1 MSMEMNERSSWG
13 SGGSDLR
20 RELRVLW
27 AHRWL
32 VVTTAA
38 ILIGLAAAYTFLRT
52 PIYTATATVFIK
64 PTGISSSDLAG
75 ADISKLISPET
86 EVAIATS
93 EEVALIAKEHL
104 GSDAT
109 TETLLKHVSV
119 NVPIGSQIMEVHY
132 SDPMKQK
139 AADGANAFAD
149 GLHGLPRGP
158 SGRGRR
164 RATEGDRDPDQRRPA
179 GDHRNERATRTL
191 PSPVRP
197 RPGTRTPQLDSLE
210 AQMGLLTAKQL
221 ETFGINTDPGDVVS
235 PAIPPTA
242 PSSPN
247 HELDLALG
255 LFLGLFAGV
264 GLAFLKH
271 RTDNR
276 LRERQQLEVA
286 LGAPVLSMIPKV
298 EGWRNR
304 DEAKLIT
311 VTDPLSP
318 AAEAYRVLRPVLLA
332 AAAKRGVKVVMV
344 LSPMAG
350 EGKSTT
356 AANLAV
362 VFAQSG
368 RSVALITADLRRPRS
383 HEFFEVAS
391 EPGLSE
397 FLGGTATLAEVER
410 RVSAQVGGDL
420 VIYPAGRLRAH
431 PAELL
436 QSRQMQRFLEDQ
448 RETFDFLILDCPP
461 VLAVSDALPLIPL
474 SDGVLF
480 VADAE
485 STTREQVSLARDRL
499 LQMGANLLGAVINGL
514 SGSSSGY
521 YDDRYAYTYQ
531 PTTSPR
537 TATGRGRSAPAA
549 SRSGAGPRDD
559 HASLGR
565 LGRARAAQWLDA
577 DRHRRRRRFRHRRDR
592 ARLAAWPLDERGDAP
607 ARRRRRG
614 GVRVAGVRTVR
625 AVRADDPRHARRARC
640 VRRAWRRARSGRCH
654 LRDLP
659 VRRHDLAVRRADLP
673 AGAGPDVRVAG
684 RRVRGGRRVVGPGRE
699 ESIGAIE
706 DVIRFATLVVIV
718 LVLNQLLTTERALKH
733 LLVAVYVS
741 LAIPALVGAYQV
753 VTKTGYHVSA
763 SFSRVRGTFDHP
775 NPFSIYLTMLIV
787 MGVAL
792 VLKVQRR
799 SVKLLLLG
807 AIGVSGTFLL
817 LTYTRSAWIATLAG
831 LLVVAFYQGK
841 RLVPIMG
848 FAVVLVVLLVPS
860 VAERFSDLSTETTQS
875 GAAGNSLVWRFEY
888 WQQALELSENP
899 IVGAGLRTVQAS
911 TDVSKEPHND
921 FIRVYV
927 ETGPHRSVRLPLVPG
942 LARAERAEIHP
953 QHAITARTQPW
964 RSGSPDVSPR
974 SCC

>member
-1 MSMEMNERSSWG
+1 M
-13 SGGSDLR
+13 
-20 RELRVLW
+20 
-27 AHRWL
+27 

-52 PIYTATATVFIK
+52 PIYTATTTVFIK
-64 PTGISSSDLAG
+64 PTGINSSDLAG
-75 ADISKLISPET
+75 ADIGKLISPET

-93 EEVALIAKEHL
+93 EDVATLAKEQL

-109 TETLLKHVSV
+109 TQTLLKHVSV
-119 NVPIGSQIMEVHY
+119 SVPLGSQIMEVNY
-132 SDPMKQK
+132 SDPMKEK
-139 AADGANAFAD
+139 AADGANAFAQAYLDYRTGKAEDDVAAQQKSID
-149 GLHGLPRGP
+149 GELQKARNDL
-158 SGRGRR
+158 SEAN
-164 RATEGDRDPDQRRPA
+164 ATLDSTA
-179 GDHRNERATRTL
+179 
-191 PSPVRP
+191 
-197 RPGTRTPQLDSLE
+197 PGTVENRDAQAARDTLE
-210 AQMGLLTAKQL
+210 AQISLLTAKQL
-221 ETFGINTDPGDVVS
+221 ETFGINTSPGDIVS
-235 PAIPPTA
+235 RAIPPTS

-255 LFLGLFAGV
+255 LFAGLFAGV

-286 LGAPVLSMIPKV
+286 LGAPVLSMIPRV

-362 VFAQSG
+362 VLAQSG

-397 FLGGTATLAEVER
+397 FLGGTATLPEVER

-448 RETFDFLILDCPP
+448 REAFDFLILDCPP

-514 SGSSSGY
+514 AGSSSGY

-531 PTTSPR
+531 PTTA
-537 TATGRGRSAPAA
+537 ATNGNGSGSKRSRRVAK
-549 SRSGAGPRDD
+549 RSG
-559 HASLGR
+559 
-565 LGRARAAQWLDA
+565 
-577 DRHRRRRRFRHRRDR
+577 
-592 ARLAAWPLDERGDAP
+592 
-607 ARRRRRG
+607 
-614 GVRVAGVRTVR
+614 
-625 AVRADDPRHARRARC
+625 
-640 VRRAWRRARSGRCH
+640 
-654 LRDLP
+654 
-659 VRRHDLAVRRADLP
+659 
-673 AGAGPDVRVAG
+673 
-684 RRVRGGRRVVGPGRE
+684 
-699 ESIGAIE
+699 
-706 DVIRFATLVVIV
+706 
-718 LVLNQLLTTERALKH
+718 TE
-733 LLVAVYVS
+733 
-741 LAIPALVGAYQV
+741 G
-753 VTKTGYHVSA
+753 
-763 SFSRVRGTFDHP
+763 
-775 NPFSIYLTMLIV
+775 
-787 MGVAL
+787 
-792 VLKVQRR
+792 
-799 SVKLLLLG
+799 
-807 AIGVSGTFLL
+807 
-817 LTYTRSAWIATLAG
+817 
-831 LLVVAFYQGK
+831 
-841 RLVPIMG
+841 
-848 FAVVLVVLLVPS
+848 
-860 VAERFSDLSTETTQS
+860 
-875 GAAGNSLVWRFEY
+875 
-888 WQQALELSENP
+888 
-899 IVGAGLRTVQAS
+899 
-911 TDVSKEPHND
+911 
-921 FIRVYV
+921 
-927 ETGPHRSVRLPLVPG
+927 
-942 LARAERAEIHP
+942 
-953 QHAITARTQPW
+953 
-964 RSGSPDVSPR
+964 
-974 SCC
+974 

>member
-32 VVTTAA
+32 VVATAA

-52 PIYTATATVFIK
+52 PIYTATTTVFIK

-75 ADISKLISPET
+75 ADIGKLISPET

-93 EEVALIAKEHL
+93 EDVALIAKATL

-119 NVPIGSQIMEVHY
+119 NVPLASQILEVHY

-139 AADGANAFAD
+139 AADGANAFAAAYLTYRED
-149 GLHGLPRGP
+149 KADADVTSQQKEIDSQINDVRDEIAQANADLDAAIPG
-158 SGRGRR
+158 S
-164 RATEGDRDPDQRRPA
+164 TESRDA
-179 GDHRNERATRTL
+179 NAK
-191 PSPVRP
+191 
-197 RPGTRTPQLDSLE
+197 LDSLE
-210 AQMGLLTAKQL
+210 AQMSLLTAKQL
-221 ETFGINTDPGDVVS
+221 ETFGINTDPGDIVS
-235 PAIPPTA
+235 AAIPPTE

-247 HELDLALG
+247 HELNLALG
-255 LFLGLFAGV
+255 LFAGLFAGV

-362 VFAQSG
+362 VLAQSG

-514 SGSSSGY
+514 AGSSSGY

-531 PTTSPR
+531 PTNSTNGHGS
-537 TATGRGRSAPAA
+537 GSKRSRRVAK
-549 SRSGAGPRDD
+549 RSG
-559 HASLGR
+559 
-565 LGRARAAQWLDA
+565 
-577 DRHRRRRRFRHRRDR
+577 
-592 ARLAAWPLDERGDAP
+592 
-607 ARRRRRG
+607 
-614 GVRVAGVRTVR
+614 
-625 AVRADDPRHARRARC
+625 
-640 VRRAWRRARSGRCH
+640 
-654 LRDLP
+654 
-659 VRRHDLAVRRADLP
+659 
-673 AGAGPDVRVAG
+673 
-684 RRVRGGRRVVGPGRE
+684 
-699 ESIGAIE
+699 
-706 DVIRFATLVVIV
+706 
-718 LVLNQLLTTERALKH
+718 TE
-733 LLVAVYVS
+733 
-741 LAIPALVGAYQV
+741 G
-753 VTKTGYHVSA
+753 
-763 SFSRVRGTFDHP
+763 
-775 NPFSIYLTMLIV
+775 
-787 MGVAL
+787 
-792 VLKVQRR
+792 
-799 SVKLLLLG
+799 
-807 AIGVSGTFLL
+807 
-817 LTYTRSAWIATLAG
+817 
-831 LLVVAFYQGK
+831 
-841 RLVPIMG
+841 
-848 FAVVLVVLLVPS
+848 
-860 VAERFSDLSTETTQS
+860 
-875 GAAGNSLVWRFEY
+875 
-888 WQQALELSENP
+888 
-899 IVGAGLRTVQAS
+899 
-911 TDVSKEPHND
+911 
-921 FIRVYV
+921 
-927 ETGPHRSVRLPLVPG
+927 
-942 LARAERAEIHP
+942 
-953 QHAITARTQPW
+953 
-964 RSGSPDVSPR
+964 
-974 SCC
+974 

>member
-32 VVTTAA
+32 VVATAA

-75 ADISKLISPET
+75 ADIGKLISPET

-93 EEVALIAKEHL
+93 EDVALIAKEAL

-109 TETLLKHVSV
+109 TQTLLKHVSV
-119 NVPIGSQIMEVHY
+119 NVPIGSQIAEFHY
-132 SDPMKQK
+132 SDPSKQK
-139 AADGANAFAD
+139 AADGANKFAEAYITYRGD
-149 GLHGLPRGP
+149 KAGLDVAAQQKAIEGELQKVRGDLSEVNAKIDSTIQGTP
-158 SGRGRR
+158 
-164 RATEGDRDPDQRRPA
+164 ENRDA
-179 GDHRNERATRTL
+179 VAERDA
-191 PSPVRP
+191 
-197 RPGTRTPQLDSLE
+197 LE
-210 AQMGLLTAKQL
+210 AQIALLTTKQL

-235 PAIPPTA
+235 AAIPPTA

-255 LFLGLFAGV
+255 LFAGLFAGV

-286 LGAPVLSMIPKV
+286 LGAPVLSMIPRV

-362 VFAQSG
+362 VLAQSG

-383 HEFFEVAS
+383 HEFFEVAA

-448 RETFDFLILDCPP
+448 REAFDFLILDCPP

-480 VADAE
+480 VADAS

-521 YDDRYAYTYQ
+521 YDDRYAYTYT
-531 PTTSPR
+531 PTTVTNGNGAGSK
-537 TATGRGRSAPAA
+537 RSRRV
-549 SRSGAGPRDD
+549 SKRSG
-559 HASLGR
+559 
-565 LGRARAAQWLDA
+565 
-577 DRHRRRRRFRHRRDR
+577 
-592 ARLAAWPLDERGDAP
+592 
-607 ARRRRRG
+607 
-614 GVRVAGVRTVR
+614 
-625 AVRADDPRHARRARC
+625 
-640 VRRAWRRARSGRCH
+640 
-654 LRDLP
+654 
-659 VRRHDLAVRRADLP
+659 
-673 AGAGPDVRVAG
+673 
-684 RRVRGGRRVVGPGRE
+684 
-699 ESIGAIE
+699 
-706 DVIRFATLVVIV
+706 
-718 LVLNQLLTTERALKH
+718 TE
-733 LLVAVYVS
+733 
-741 LAIPALVGAYQV
+741 G
-753 VTKTGYHVSA
+753 
-763 SFSRVRGTFDHP
+763 
-775 NPFSIYLTMLIV
+775 
-787 MGVAL
+787 
-792 VLKVQRR
+792 
-799 SVKLLLLG
+799 
-807 AIGVSGTFLL
+807 
-817 LTYTRSAWIATLAG
+817 
-831 LLVVAFYQGK
+831 
-841 RLVPIMG
+841 
-848 FAVVLVVLLVPS
+848 
-860 VAERFSDLSTETTQS
+860 
-875 GAAGNSLVWRFEY
+875 
-888 WQQALELSENP
+888 
-899 IVGAGLRTVQAS
+899 
-911 TDVSKEPHND
+911 
-921 FIRVYV
+921 
-927 ETGPHRSVRLPLVPG
+927 
-942 LARAERAEIHP
+942 
-953 QHAITARTQPW
+953 
-964 RSGSPDVSPR
+964 
-974 SCC
+974 

>member
-1 MSMEMNERSSWG
+1 MSMEIDERSSWG

-32 VVTTAA
+32 VVTTAV
-38 ILIGLAAAYTFLRT
+38 ILIGLASAYTFLRT
-52 PIYTATATVFIK
+52 PIYTATTTVLIK
-64 PTGISSSDLAG
+64 PTGVISSDLAG
-75 ADISKLISPET
+75 VDVEKLISPET

-93 EEVALIAKEHL
+93 EDVAMLAKTDL

-109 TETLLKHVSV
+109 TQTLLKHVSV
-119 NVPIGSQIMEVHY
+119 NVPIASQILEVSY
-132 SDPMKQK
+132 SDPSKQK

-149 GLHGLPRGP
+149 AYLKYRANKAEADVRGQQ
-158 SGRGRR
+158 S
-164 RATEGDRDPDQRRPA
+164 AITEQLGEVEEAISEQNGVIESSVPGSVVYRNAIAERDSALSQK
-179 GDHRNERATRTL
+179 
-191 PSPVRP
+191 
-197 RPGTRTPQLDSLE
+197 
-210 AQMGLLTAKQL
+210 GLLIGKQL

-235 PAIPPTA
+235 AAVPPTA

-247 HELDLALG
+247 HELNLALG
-255 LFLGLFAGV
+255 LFAGLFAGV

-286 LGAPVLSMIPKV
+286 LGAPVLSMIPRV

-362 VFAQSG
+362 VLAQSG

-383 HEFFEVAS
+383 HEFFEVAP

-397 FLGGTATLAEVER
+397 FLAGNATLSQIER
-410 RVSAQVGGDL
+410 RVSGQVGGDL

-448 RETFDFLILDCPP
+448 REAFDFLILDCPP

-521 YDDRYAYTYQ
+521 YDDRYAYTYV
-531 PTTSPR
+531 PTTTNGNGSATTKRSRR
-537 TATGRGRSAPAA
+537 TAK
-549 SRSGAGPRDD
+549 RSG
-559 HASLGR
+559 
-565 LGRARAAQWLDA
+565 
-577 DRHRRRRRFRHRRDR
+577 
-592 ARLAAWPLDERGDAP
+592 
-607 ARRRRRG
+607 
-614 GVRVAGVRTVR
+614 
-625 AVRADDPRHARRARC
+625 
-640 VRRAWRRARSGRCH
+640 
-654 LRDLP
+654 
-659 VRRHDLAVRRADLP
+659 
-673 AGAGPDVRVAG
+673 
-684 RRVRGGRRVVGPGRE
+684 
-699 ESIGAIE
+699 
-706 DVIRFATLVVIV
+706 
-718 LVLNQLLTTERALKH
+718 
-733 LLVAVYVS
+733 
-741 LAIPALVGAYQV
+741 
-753 VTKTGYHVSA
+753 
-763 SFSRVRGTFDHP
+763 
-775 NPFSIYLTMLIV
+775 
-787 MGVAL
+787 
-792 VLKVQRR
+792 
-799 SVKLLLLG
+799 
-807 AIGVSGTFLL
+807 
-817 LTYTRSAWIATLAG
+817 
-831 LLVVAFYQGK
+831 
-841 RLVPIMG
+841 
-848 FAVVLVVLLVPS
+848 
-860 VAERFSDLSTETTQS
+860 
-875 GAAGNSLVWRFEY
+875 
-888 WQQALELSENP
+888 
-899 IVGAGLRTVQAS
+899 
-911 TDVSKEPHND
+911 
-921 FIRVYV
+921 
-927 ETGPHRSVRLPLVPG
+927 
-942 LARAERAEIHP
+942 P
-953 QHAITARTQPW
+953 QK
-964 RSGSPDVSPR
+964 
-974 SCC
+974 

>member
-32 VVTTAA
+32 VVSTAA

-52 PIYTATATVFIK
+52 PIYTGTTTVFIK

-75 ADISKLISPET
+75 ADIGKLVSPET

-93 EEVALIAKEHL
+93 EDVALIAKATL

-109 TETLLKHVSV
+109 TQTLLKHVSV
-119 NVPIGSQIMEVHY
+119 NVPLGSQIMEVNY

-149 GLHGLPRGP
+149 AYI
-158 SGRGRR
+158 SY
-164 RATEGDRDPDQRRPA
+164 RADRADQDVTRQQAAIEERLKDVRIEISDANAIIAENPDTAESRDA
-179 GDHRNERATRTL
+179 VATRE
-191 PSPVRP
+191 
-197 RPGTRTPQLDSLE
+197 SLE
-210 AQMGLLTAKQL
+210 AQVALLTAKQL
-221 ETFGINTDPGDVVS
+221 EIYGINTDPGDVVS
-235 PAIPPTA
+235 EAIPPTS

-255 LFLGLFAGV
+255 LFARPVRGCRPGVPEAPNGQPSPRAPAARGGPGRAGALDDPEGR
-264 GLAFLKH
+264 GLAEPRRGEAHHGH
-271 RTDNR
+271 RS
-276 LRERQQLEVA
+276 A
-286 LGAPVLSMIPKV
+286 LSCGGGVS
-298 EGWRNR
+298 R
-304 DEAKLIT
+304 
-311 VTDPLSP
+311 P
-318 AAEAYRVLRPVLLA
+318 ATGPDWPRPRSA
-332 AAAKRGVKVVMV
+332 ASKVVMV

-362 VFAQSG
+362 VLAQSG

-514 SGSSSGY
+514 TGSSSGY

-531 PTTSPR
+531 PTNTTNGNGS
-537 TATGRGRSAPAA
+537 GSKRSRRVAK
-549 SRSGAGPRDD
+549 RSG
-559 HASLGR
+559 
-565 LGRARAAQWLDA
+565 
-577 DRHRRRRRFRHRRDR
+577 
-592 ARLAAWPLDERGDAP
+592 
-607 ARRRRRG
+607 
-614 GVRVAGVRTVR
+614 
-625 AVRADDPRHARRARC
+625 
-640 VRRAWRRARSGRCH
+640 
-654 LRDLP
+654 
-659 VRRHDLAVRRADLP
+659 
-673 AGAGPDVRVAG
+673 
-684 RRVRGGRRVVGPGRE
+684 
-699 ESIGAIE
+699 
-706 DVIRFATLVVIV
+706 
-718 LVLNQLLTTERALKH
+718 TE
-733 LLVAVYVS
+733 
-741 LAIPALVGAYQV
+741 G
-753 VTKTGYHVSA
+753 
-763 SFSRVRGTFDHP
+763 
-775 NPFSIYLTMLIV
+775 
-787 MGVAL
+787 
-792 VLKVQRR
+792 
-799 SVKLLLLG
+799 
-807 AIGVSGTFLL
+807 
-817 LTYTRSAWIATLAG
+817 
-831 LLVVAFYQGK
+831 
-841 RLVPIMG
+841 
-848 FAVVLVVLLVPS
+848 
-860 VAERFSDLSTETTQS
+860 
-875 GAAGNSLVWRFEY
+875 
-888 WQQALELSENP
+888 
-899 IVGAGLRTVQAS
+899 
-911 TDVSKEPHND
+911 
-921 FIRVYV
+921 
-927 ETGPHRSVRLPLVPG
+927 
-942 LARAERAEIHP
+942 
-953 QHAITARTQPW
+953 
-964 RSGSPDVSPR
+964 
-974 SCC
+974 

>member
-38 ILIGLAAAYTFLRT
+38 IMIGLAAAYTFLRT
-52 PIYTATATVFIK
+52 PIYTATTTVFIK
-64 PTGISSSDLAG
+64 PTGINSSDLAG
-75 ADISKLISPET
+75 ADIGKLISPET

-93 EEVALIAKEHL
+93 EDVALIAKDAL

-109 TETLLKHVSV
+109 TQTLLKHVSV
-119 NVPIGSQIMEVHY
+119 SVPIGSQIMEINY
-132 SDPMKQK
+132 SDPQKAK

-149 GLHGLPRGP
+149 AYIKY
-158 SGRGRR
+158 
-164 RATEGDRDPDQRRPA
+164 RADRADLEVTRQQTVIEDQLKDVRSQISDANAIIAANPDTAEARDA
-179 GDHRNERATRTL
+179 NTTR
-191 PSPVRP
+191 
-197 RPGTRTPQLDSLE
+197 DSLE
-210 AQMGLLTAKQL
+210 SQVGLLNAKQL
-221 ETFGINTDPGDVVS
+221 ETYGINTDPGDVVS
-235 PAIPPTA
+235 EAIPPTS

-255 LFLGLFAGV
+255 LFVGLFAGV

-362 VFAQSG
+362 VLAQSG

-383 HEFFEVAS
+383 HEFFEVAP

-480 VADAE
+480 VADAQ

-514 SGSSSGY
+514 AGSSSGY

-531 PTTSPR
+531 PTTAVTNGNGS
-537 TATGRGRSAPAA
+537 GSKRSRRVAK
-549 SRSGAGPRDD
+549 RSG
-559 HASLGR
+559 
-565 LGRARAAQWLDA
+565 
-577 DRHRRRRRFRHRRDR
+577 
-592 ARLAAWPLDERGDAP
+592 
-607 ARRRRRG
+607 
-614 GVRVAGVRTVR
+614 
-625 AVRADDPRHARRARC
+625 
-640 VRRAWRRARSGRCH
+640 
-654 LRDLP
+654 
-659 VRRHDLAVRRADLP
+659 
-673 AGAGPDVRVAG
+673 
-684 RRVRGGRRVVGPGRE
+684 
-699 ESIGAIE
+699 
-706 DVIRFATLVVIV
+706 
-718 LVLNQLLTTERALKH
+718 TE
-733 LLVAVYVS
+733 
-741 LAIPALVGAYQV
+741 G
-753 VTKTGYHVSA
+753 
-763 SFSRVRGTFDHP
+763 
-775 NPFSIYLTMLIV
+775 
-787 MGVAL
+787 
-792 VLKVQRR
+792 
-799 SVKLLLLG
+799 
-807 AIGVSGTFLL
+807 
-817 LTYTRSAWIATLAG
+817 
-831 LLVVAFYQGK
+831 
-841 RLVPIMG
+841 
-848 FAVVLVVLLVPS
+848 
-860 VAERFSDLSTETTQS
+860 
-875 GAAGNSLVWRFEY
+875 
-888 WQQALELSENP
+888 
-899 IVGAGLRTVQAS
+899 
-911 TDVSKEPHND
+911 
-921 FIRVYV
+921 
-927 ETGPHRSVRLPLVPG
+927 
-942 LARAERAEIHP
+942 
-953 QHAITARTQPW
+953 
-964 RSGSPDVSPR
+964 
-974 SCC
+974 